1 MDWLGFLSGGA
12 VTGIIAALLT
22 RASAKESN
30 KTNNNVQL
38 WDRTYKLIESLEKQ
52 VEVLR
57 GQLEEEEKE
66 NETLRNTIRDV
77 EVKIEQLKQQFSQT
91 KRG

>member
-66 NETLRNTIRDV
+66 NETLRNTIRDL

>member
-66 NETLRNTIRDV
+66 NEALRNTIRDL